1 MRDVGGLDRRIRFR
15 IGLRSDVYFLVR
27 TSDESTD
34 KIERNVIW
42 LRWTNDEILRLAAK
56 RIETFFGQTPSN
68 EDLYALSQSQISK
81 TVLSKVIDPVFQ
93 GLGHWSDRPIHSVLL
108 SLTRAR
114 PRDLVKLLQGAAK
127 TAHGRGHTTISSE
140 DLENSFQSYSQDR
153 LQDIINEFRS
163 ELPDIEKLLLH
174 MRPTKKQR
182 RTAESYQFATDQLSL
197 KLQEILTHVN
207 LRFTNG
213 RYVTPRSLIQFLYKI
228 DFITARRTGPTG
240 IDRKYFDES
249 RFLANEIVE
258 FGYDWEIHPAYR
270 WALQPQ
276 DIQDVIDSLRDWSS
290 FVPFP
295 PKWSTLR
302 VIGNSTLVRATV
314 VMPFI
319 GYLILFNSHI
329 VEALRPAVEI
339 FPDCANGGCA
349 QSFIWSRLFYLY
361 FGLIFLGVGSFVY
374 QLRCDPNIKRFDTS
388 ETFTASVSAVVT
400 ESDLFTYQE
409 MIERVGGP
417 AHATRDFLAGELAN
431 LDQAPRLKLSILN
444 KFYRAVDG
452 GRYFSR
458 LFVALCY
465 FIGFALVLFPSSQ
478 TSIHILVILLKFLR
492 DAWPRAQFATA

>member
-1 MRDVGGLDRRIRFR
+1 MPKFDDQTIELLFGADDAENEDPKRFVQYFYYNRAYESLVADLPIRILVGHKGVGKSALLRRAYLEDIETKQPAFWLQSNDLNIFKGNASSVPDFTARIEVWKREILCYLAVRLIDSLFGKITSEVQAIVNRGSLQSIAQLIGRALDDAPSHGFRSASVNLYIDDIDRGWAAQPRDINNISALLNAMRDIGGLDRRIRFR

-56 RIETFFGQTPSN
+56 RIETYFGQNPSN
-68 EDLYALSQSQISK
+68 EDLSGLSQSQISK
-81 TVLSKVIDPVFQ
+81 TVLSKVIDPTFQ

-127 TAHGRGHTTISSE
+127 TAHGRRHTVISSE

-228 DFITARRTGPTG
+228 DFITARRTGPAG

-276 DIQDVIDSLRDWSS
+276 DIQDVIDSLKD
-290 FVPFP
+290 
-295 PKWSTLR
+295 
-302 VIGNSTLVRATV
+302 
-314 VMPFI
+314 
-319 GYLILFNSHI
+319 
-329 VEALRPAVEI
+329 
-339 FPDCANGGCA
+339 
-349 QSFIWSRLFYLY
+349 
-361 FGLIFLGVGSFVY
+361 
-374 QLRCDPNIKRFDTS
+374 
-388 ETFTASVSAVVT
+388 
-400 ESDLFTYQE
+400 
-409 MIERVGGP
+409 
-417 AHATRDFLAGELAN
+417 
-431 LDQAPRLKLSILN
+431 
-444 KFYRAVDG
+444 
-452 GRYFSR
+452 
-458 LFVALCY
+458 
-465 FIGFALVLFPSSQ
+465 
-478 TSIHILVILLKFLR
+478 
-492 DAWPRAQFATA
+492 

>member
-1 MRDVGGLDRRIRFR
+1 MPKFNDETIELLFGADDAENEDPKRFVQYFYYNRAYESLIADLPIRILVGHKGVGKSALLRRAYYEDLATKQPAFWLQSSDLNTFKGNASAVPDFTGRIEVWKREILRYLANNLITDLFGQSTPEVREIANHGPLQSIVQLIARALDDSAKHGSSSSANLYIDDIDRGWAAQPRDINNISALLNAMRDIAGLDRRIRFR

-42 LRWTNDEILRLAAK
+42 LRWTNNEILRLAAK

-68 EDLYALSQSQISK
+68 EDLARLSQSQLSQTI
-81 TVLSKVIDPVFQ
+81 LSKVIDPVFK
-93 GLGHWSDRPIHSVLL
+93 GLGHWSERPIHSILL

-127 TAHGRGHTTISSE
+127 TAHSRGHQIISSE
-140 DLENSFQSYSQDR
+140 DLENSFQAYSQDR

-182 RTAESYQFATDQLSL
+182 RTADSYQFATDQLSA
-197 KLQEILTHVN
+197 KLQEILTHVP

-228 DFITARRTGPTG
+228 DFVTARRTGPAG

-276 DIQDVIDSLRDWSS
+276 NIQDVIDSLR
-290 FVPFP
+290 
-295 PKWSTLR
+295 
-302 VIGNSTLVRATV
+302 
-314 VMPFI
+314 
-319 GYLILFNSHI
+319 
-329 VEALRPAVEI
+329 E
-339 FPDCANGGCA
+339 
-349 QSFIWSRLFYLY
+349 
-361 FGLIFLGVGSFVY
+361 
-374 QLRCDPNIKRFDTS
+374 
-388 ETFTASVSAVVT
+388 
-400 ESDLFTYQE
+400 
-409 MIERVGGP
+409 
-417 AHATRDFLAGELAN
+417 
-431 LDQAPRLKLSILN
+431 
-444 KFYRAVDG
+444 
-452 GRYFSR
+452 
-458 LFVALCY
+458 
-465 FIGFALVLFPSSQ
+465 
-478 TSIHILVILLKFLR
+478 
-492 DAWPRAQFATA
+492 

>member
-1 MRDVGGLDRRIRFR
+1 MPKFDDQTIELLFGADDAENEDPKRFVQYFYYNRAYESLVADLPIRILVGHKGVGKSALLRRAYLEDVETKQPAFWLQSSDLNTFKGNASSVPDFTARIEVWKREILRYLALSLIETLFGQSTSEVREIVDRGSLQSIVQLIGRALDDAPAQGFGSTSVNLYIDDIDRGWAAQPRDINNISALLNAMRDIAGLDRRIRFR

-56 RIETFFGQTPSN
+56 RIETFFGATPSN
-68 EDLYALSQSQISK
+68 EDLSGLSQQQISQSI
-81 TVLSKVIDPVFQ
+81 LSKVIDPVFR

-127 TAHGRGHTTISSE
+127 MAHSRGHGIISSE

-163 ELPDIEKLLLH
+163 ELLDIEKLLLH

-197 KLQEILTHVN
+197 KLQEILTHVS

-228 DFITARRTGPTG
+228 DFVTARRTGPTG

-276 DIQDVIDSLRDWSS
+276 NIQDVIDSLR
-290 FVPFP
+290 
-295 PKWSTLR
+295 
-302 VIGNSTLVRATV
+302 
-314 VMPFI
+314 
-319 GYLILFNSHI
+319 
-329 VEALRPAVEI
+329 E
-339 FPDCANGGCA
+339 
-349 QSFIWSRLFYLY
+349 
-361 FGLIFLGVGSFVY
+361 
-374 QLRCDPNIKRFDTS
+374 
-388 ETFTASVSAVVT
+388 
-400 ESDLFTYQE
+400 
-409 MIERVGGP
+409 
-417 AHATRDFLAGELAN
+417 
-431 LDQAPRLKLSILN
+431 
-444 KFYRAVDG
+444 
-452 GRYFSR
+452 
-458 LFVALCY
+458 
-465 FIGFALVLFPSSQ
+465 
-478 TSIHILVILLKFLR
+478 
-492 DAWPRAQFATA
+492 

>member
-1 MRDVGGLDRRIRFR
+1 MPATTPRPPSSEQVAAFDRTAWSRSIGIPGRDPRNPQVGHKGVGKSALLKRAFLEDSETKQPAFWLQSSDLNTFKGNASSVPDFTARIEVWKREILRYLALGLIEALFGQITPEVREIANRGSLHTVVQLIGRALDDAPGHGFGSASVDLYIDDIDRGWAAQPRDINNISALLNAMRDIAGLDRRIRFR

-68 EDLYALSQSQISK
+68 EDLAGLSQQQITQSI
-81 TVLSKVIDPVFQ
+81 LSKVIDPVFR
-93 GLGHWSDRPIHSVLL
+93 GLGHWIDRPIHSILL

-127 TAHGRGHTTISSE
+127 IAHGRGHGIISSE

-163 ELPDIEKLLLH
+163 ELPDLEKLLLH

-182 RTAESYQFATDQLSL
+182 RTADSYQFATDQLSL
-197 KLQEILTHVN
+197 KLQEILTHVT

-228 DFITARRTGPTG
+228 DFVTARRTGPSG

-276 DIQDVIDSLRDWSS
+276 NIQDVIDSLR
-290 FVPFP
+290 
-295 PKWSTLR
+295 
-302 VIGNSTLVRATV
+302 
-314 VMPFI
+314 
-319 GYLILFNSHI
+319 
-329 VEALRPAVEI
+329 E
-339 FPDCANGGCA
+339 
-349 QSFIWSRLFYLY
+349 
-361 FGLIFLGVGSFVY
+361 
-374 QLRCDPNIKRFDTS
+374 
-388 ETFTASVSAVVT
+388 
-400 ESDLFTYQE
+400 
-409 MIERVGGP
+409 
-417 AHATRDFLAGELAN
+417 
-431 LDQAPRLKLSILN
+431 
-444 KFYRAVDG
+444 
-452 GRYFSR
+452 
-458 LFVALCY
+458 
-465 FIGFALVLFPSSQ
+465 
-478 TSIHILVILLKFLR
+478 
-492 DAWPRAQFATA
+492 